1 MAAVQTVRIEA
12 NVGWNVFQS
21 PTSKRWLAV
30 CDDLNI
36 CLEGDSET
44 ELRSLIPEALH
55 LLMSDLLGDTEL
67 DAFLRE
73 KGWYAHNLPV
83 SPVGEIKFDVPWHVV
98 AEGARRDP
106 ERRSH

>member
-1 MAAVQTVRIEA
+1 MAQRQIIKIQA
-12 NVGWNVFQS
+12 NVGWKVFRS

-55 LLMSDLLGDTEL
+55 LMMFDLLSDQEL
-67 DAFLRE
+67 DQFLRE
-73 KGWYAHNLPV
+73 KGWSASMIPV
-83 SPVGEIKFDVPWHVV
+83 RPEAEIKFDVPWHII
-98 AEGARRDP
+98 AEGARRDSQ
-106 ERRSH
+106 RRAH